1 VVEVPRYARRMRDNP
16 YRLPRTASP
25 SRYDL
30 VLEPDLVAATFA
42 GTVDVGLDVH
52 TATDELVCNAAD
64 LEIDQSWVITADGR
78 RIDVVAKL
86 DEATE
91 RLHLGT
97 STALEPGPVS
107 LHLEFRGILNDKLRG
122 FYRSTYTDDAGAEH
136 VIATT
141 QMESTDC
148 RRAFPCWDEPD
159 FKAVFGV
166 TLVVAD
172 GLSAFS
178 NAPETGRQAAGDGR
192 VRITFADSMKMST
205 YLAAFVVGPLDATD
219 PVDVDGVPLRVVHV
233 PGKADLTG
241 FALRWFQDYYGI
253 PYPEQ
258 KCDLVALPDFA
269 FGAMENPGC
278 ITFRETA
285 LLVDPATGTQ
295 QDRQRIADVVAHEL
309 AHMWFGDLVTMKWWN
324 GIWLNEAFATFMA
337 TLACDFF
344 RPEWKRWTTYS
355 LERTAA
361 YEVDAL
367 HSTRPI
373 EYEVVSPADADG
385 MFDVLTYEK
394 GGSLLRMLEQYLGA
408 EQFRDGIRRYLASH
422 AYANTET
429 SDLWDA
435 IEAAT
440 GEPVRRVMDSWI
452 WQGGFPL
459 VSGAAAGDE
468 LRLSQRR
475 FLFAGDDD
483 GSRWVVPVHIRQT
496 ANGAATEAKLLLEGE
511 ETTTP
516 LAAVDA
522 VVVVNADANG
532 FFRVEYDGELLH
544 RLAGPALAELT
555 TAERYSLVDDAWAS
569 VVAGR
574 LDAQSYCRFVRGFAD
589 EADLPVWE
597 ILLAGLAWIDRFLDG
612 EARERFRA
620 YLRALVAPALERLG
634 WEPRTGEDELTG
646 ELRGTL
652 IRALG
657 VLGRDPA
664 AIERA
669 RSLHARSLG
678 EPTAVHPAVAGAAL
692 SVVAAT
698 GDEADYDACL
708 DRYHNAR
715 TPQDQRRELFAL
727 AEFEPEP
734 LLRRTLDLAFSDD
747 VKTQDAPFLLGRC
760 VAHRRHG
767 ALAWRFV
774 REHWDEAN
782 ERFPVNLMIRIIEP
796 VTRLTKSEEQADVAA
811 FLAEHPLPQAG
822 KRVEQVLERQAVNV
836 ALRQRE
842 EPALADAFE

>member
-1 VVEVPRYARRMRDNP
+1 
-16 YRLPRTASP
+16 
-25 SRYDL
+25 
-30 VLEPDLVAATFA
+30 
-42 GTVDVGLDVH
+42 
-52 TATDELVCNAAD
+52 
-64 LEIDQSWVITADGR
+64 
-78 RIDVVAKL
+78 
-86 DEATE
+86 
-91 RLHLGT
+91 
-97 STALEPGPVS
+97 
-107 LHLEFRGILNDKLRG
+107 
-122 FYRSTYTDDAGAEH
+122 
-136 VIATT
+136 
-141 QMESTDC
+141 
-148 RRAFPCWDEPD
+148 
-159 FKAVFGV
+159 
-166 TLVVAD
+166 
-172 GLSAFS
+172 
-178 NAPETGRQAAGDGR
+178 
-192 VRITFADSMKMST
+192 
-205 YLAAFVVGPLDATD
+205 
-219 PVDVDGVPLRVVHV
+219 
-233 PGKADLTG
+233 
-241 FALRWFQDYYGI
+241 
-253 PYPEQ
+253 

-285 LLVDPATGTQ
+285 LLVDPATATQ
-295 QDRQRIADVVAHEL
+295 QDRQRIADVVSHEL

-337 TLACDFF
+337 TLACDAF
-344 RPEWKRWTTYS
+344 RPDWKRWTTFS

-361 YEVDAL
+361 FEVDAL

-408 EQFRDGIRRYLASH
+408 ERFRDGIRHYLTTH
-422 AYANTET
+422 AYGNTET

-459 VSGAAAGDE
+459 VSASAAGNS

-483 GSRWVVPVHIRQT
+483 GSRWAVPLHVRQT
-496 ANGAATEAKLLLEGE
+496 AADASGSKLLLEGE
-511 ETTTP
+511 EIVTP
-516 LAAVDA
+516 LTAPDS

-532 FFRVEYDGELLH
+532 FFRVEYDADLLH
-544 RLAGPALAELT
+544 RLAGPALADLT
-555 TAERYSLVDDAWAS
+555 TAERYTLVDDAWAS

-574 LDAQSYCRFVRGFAD
+574 LDAEAYCRFVRGFAD
-589 EADLPVWE
+589 EPDLPVWE
-597 ILLAGLAWIDRFLDG
+597 ILLAGLSWIDRFVDG
-612 EARERFRA
+612 EARERFRG
-620 YLRALVAPALERLG
+620 YVRALVAPALERLG
-634 WEPRTGEDELTG
+634 WEPKAGETELTG

-657 VLGRDPA
+657 MLGRDPV

-669 RSLHARSLG
+669 RALHARSVDD
-678 EPTAVHPAVAGAAL
+678 PTAVPPAVAAAAL

-698 GDEADYDACL
+698 GDEADYEAGFE
-708 DRYHNAR
+708 RYRRAR

-727 AEFEPEP
+727 AEFEPEA
-734 LLRRTLDLAFSDD
+734 LLRRTLDLAFSDE

-760 VAHRRHG
+760 IAHRRHG

-774 REHWDEAN
+774 REHWDDASR
-782 ERFPVNLMIRIIEP
+782 RFPVNLMIRIIEP
-796 VTRLTKSEEQADVAA
+796 ITRLTKPEEAADVQA

-822 KRVEQVLERQAVNV
+822 KRVEQVLERQSVNV

-842 EPALADAFE
+842 EPALIHAFE

>member
-1 VVEVPRYARRMRDNP
+1 MRDNP
-16 YRLPRTASP
+16 YRLPRTATP
-25 SRYDL
+25 IRYDL
-30 VLEPDLVAATFA
+30 VLEPDLVAATFT
-42 GTVDVGLDVH
+42 GTVDVTLDVH
-52 TATDELVCNAAD
+52 AGTDELVCNAAE
-64 LEIDQSWVITADGR
+64 LEIDQAWTTTADGS

-97 STALEPGPVS
+97 RRTLDAGPATI
-107 LHLEFRGILNDKLRG
+107 HLEFRGTLNDKLRG
-122 FYRSTYTDDAGAEH
+122 FYRSTYVDDAGVEH

-159 FKAVFGV
+159 FKAVFGI
-166 TLVVAD
+166 TLVVPD
-172 GLSAFS
+172 GLSAVS
-178 NAPETGRQAAGDGR
+178 NAPETSRQSVADGR
-192 VRITFADSMKMST
+192 VRITFADTMKMST
-205 YLAAFVVGPLDATD
+205 YLVAFIVGPLEATT
-219 PVDVDGVPLRVVHV
+219 PVDVDGIPLRVVHV
-233 PGKADLTG
+233 PGKEGLTA
-241 FALRWFQDYYGI
+241 FALEVGSFSLRWFQNYYGI

-285 LLVDPATGTQ
+285 LLVDPATAMQ
-295 QDRQRIADVVAHEL
+295 QDRQRIADVVSHEL

-337 TLACDFF
+337 TLACDAF
-344 RPEWKRWTTYS
+344 RPDWKRWTTFS

-361 YEVDAL
+361 FEVDAL

-408 EQFRDGIRRYLASH
+408 ERFRDGIRHYLATH
-422 AYANTET
+422 AYGNTET

-459 VSGAAAGDE
+459 VRASATGDS

-483 GSRWVVPVHIRQT
+483 GSRWAVPLHVRQT
-496 ANGAATEAKLLLEGE
+496 AGDATASKLLLEHE
-511 ETTTP
+511 DTVAP
-516 LAAVDA
+516 LTAPHRA
-522 VVVVNADANG
+522 VVVNADANG
-532 FFRVEYDGELLH
+532 FFRVEYDADLLH

-574 LDAQSYCRFVRGFAD
+574 LDAETYCLFVRGFAD
-589 EADLPVWE
+589 EPDLPVWE
-597 ILLAGLAWIDRFLDG
+597 ILLAGLGWIDRFVDG
-612 EARERFRA
+612 EARERFRG
-620 YLRALVAPALERLG
+620 YVRALVAPALERLG
-634 WEPRTGEDELTG
+634 WEPEAGEEELTG

-657 VLGRDPA
+657 VLGRDPV
-664 AIERA
+664 AIDQARA
-669 RSLHARSLG
+669 LHARAVHDAS
-678 EPTAVHPAVAGAAL
+678 AVHPAVAAAAL

-698 GDEADYDACL
+698 GDETDYEAAFE
-708 DRYHNAR
+708 RYRRAR

-727 AEFEPEP
+727 AEFEPEA

-760 VAHRRHG
+760 IAHRLHG
-767 ALAWRFV
+767 ARAWRFV
-774 REHWDEAN
+774 REHWDDAN
-782 ERFPVNLMIRIIEP
+782 RRFPVNLMIRIIEP
-796 VTRLTKSEEQADVAA
+796 VTRLTKPEEAADVKA

-822 KRVEQVLERQAVNV
+822 KRVEQVLERQSVNV

-842 EPALADAFE
+842 EPALAHVFE

>member
-1 VVEVPRYARRMRDNP
+1 MRDNP
-16 YRLPRTASP
+16 YRLPRTATP
-25 SRYDL
+25 VRYDL
-30 VLEPDLVAATFA
+30 VLEPDLVAATFT
-42 GTVDVGLDVH
+42 GTVDVALDVH
-52 TATDELVCNAAD
+52 SGTDELVCNAAE
-64 LEIDQSWVITADGR
+64 LEIDQAWVTTSDGS
-78 RIDVVAKL
+78 RIDVVAKP

-97 STALEPGPVS
+97 RRVLDAGPAT
-107 LHLEFRGILNDKLRG
+107 LHLEFRGTLNDKLRG
-122 FYRSTYTDDAGAEH
+122 FYRSTYVDDAGVEH

-159 FKAVFGV
+159 FKAVFGI
-166 TLVVAD
+166 TLLVPN
-172 GLSAFS
+172 GLSAVS
-178 NAPETGRQAAGDGR
+178 NGPETDRQSRLDGR
-192 VRITFADSMKMST
+192 IRITFADTMKMST
-205 YLAAFVVGPLDATD
+205 YLVAFIVGPLEATP
-219 PVDVDGVPLRVVHV
+219 PVDVDGIPLRVVHV
-233 PGKADLTG
+233 PGKEGLTA
-241 FALRWFQDYYGI
+241 FALEVGAFSLRWFQNYYGI

-285 LLVDPATGTQ
+285 LLVDPATATQ
-295 QDRQRIADVVAHEL
+295 QDRQRIADVISHEL

-337 TLACDFF
+337 TVACDAF
-344 RPEWKRWTTYS
+344 RPDWKRWTTFS

-361 YEVDAL
+361 FEVDAL

-408 EQFRDGIRRYLASH
+408 ERFRDGIRHYLTTH
-422 AYANTET
+422 AYGNTET

-459 VSGAAAGDE
+459 VTATAAGDS

-483 GSRWVVPVHIRQT
+483 GSRWAVPLHVRQT
-496 ANGAATEAKLLLEGE
+496 AGEASESKLLLEGE
-511 ETTTP
+511 ETVTP
-516 LAAVDA
+516 LTAPDS

-532 FFRVEYDGELLH
+532 FFRVEYDADLLH
-544 RLAGPALAELT
+544 RLAGPALADLT

-574 LDAQSYCRFVRGFAD
+574 LDAEAYCRFVRGFAD
-589 EADLPVWE
+589 EPDLPVWE
-597 ILLAGLAWIDRFLDG
+597 ILLAGLGWIERFVEG
-612 EARERFRA
+612 EARERFRG
-620 YLRALVAPALERLG
+620 YVRALVAPALERLG
-634 WEPRTGEDELTG
+634 WEPQAGEDELTG

-657 VLGRDPA
+657 VLGRDPV
-664 AIERA
+664 AIDRA
-669 RSLHARSLG
+669 RALHARSVD
-678 EPTAVHPAVAGAAL
+678 EATAVPPAVAAAAL

-698 GDEADYDACL
+698 GDEADYEAGFE
-708 DRYHNAR
+708 RYRRAR

-727 AEFEPEP
+727 AEFEPEA

-760 VAHRRHG
+760 IAHRYHG

-774 REHWDEAN
+774 REHWDDASR
-782 ERFPVNLMIRIIEP
+782 RFPVNLMIRIIEP
-796 VTRLTKSEEQADVAA
+796 ITRLTKPEEAADVKA

-822 KRVEQVLERQAVNV
+822 KRVEQVLERQSVNV

-842 EPALADAFE
+842 ERALAQAFE